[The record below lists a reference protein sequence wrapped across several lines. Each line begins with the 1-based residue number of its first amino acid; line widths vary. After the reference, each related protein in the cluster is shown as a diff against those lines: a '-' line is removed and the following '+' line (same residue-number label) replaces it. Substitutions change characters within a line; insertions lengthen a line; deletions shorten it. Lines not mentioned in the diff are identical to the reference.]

1 MTTTQATKT
10 PGFDMHIE
18 VWFSVDHSGRR
29 VAHHFSR
36 NAFRAVR
43 IPLADAELFV
53 ATGQATEVSGHPFPA
68 TPARRPR

>member
-1 MTTTQATKT
+1 MTTTQAKT

-18 VWFSVDHSGRR
+18 IWFGTDRRGRR

-43 IPLADAELFV
+43 IPLVDAELFV
-53 ATGQATEVSGHPFPA
+53 ATGQASEVPGHPF
-68 TPARRPR
+68 R